1 MKVLAARVGKFVA
14 CVLFLCLG
22 AGVLLAQSRPPE
34 HAPGLIAHEWGTFT
48 SVAGTDGQAMEWL
61 PLTPSAELPSFV
73 EHLHWVVFKQGLPAT
88 VRMET
93 PVLYF
98 YSSHEVTLSV
108 RATFS
113 KGLITEWYPHAVAP
127 AKDGG
132 ENDADLYRKHAAN
145 GGIAWNSVTLQPG
158 SVADFPRDPSPQPK
172 SAKLPGASPTGESR
186 YYAARQT
193 SATPLVVHTAAG
205 EQHEKFL
212 FYRGVS
218 EIPVPIS
225 ARFTAEGNL
234 LVRNSLEDGISNVI
248 WFERRGDRVG
258 YRISEGLP
266 NEAEVLL
273 EPPALTA
280 TVEHLEGDLEEMLV
294 AGGLYRDE
302 AQAMIATWRDA
313 WFEEGSR
320 LFYMVPARFVDSV
333 LPLTIT
339 PAPGETVRVFVGRM
353 ELVSPATQKAVA
365 GALLSNDQATL
376 DKYRRFL
383 EPILKIVREKNPG
396 LQQRVVGAVNTRC
409 KADDAGPATAKREH

>member
-1 MKVLAARVGKFVA
+1 MKALAARVGKFVA
-14 CVLFLCLG
+14 CALLCLW
-22 AGVLLAQSRPPE
+22 AGVLLAQSRPLDSV
-34 HAPGLIAHEWGTFT
+34 PGLTAHEWGTFT

-73 EHLHWVVFKQGLPAT
+73 EHLHWAVFKQGLPAT

-113 KGLITEWYPHAVAP
+113 KGLITEWYPHAAAP
-127 AKDGG
+127 AKDSG

-145 GGIAWNSVTLQPG
+145 GSIAWNSVTLQPG
-158 SVADFPRDPSPQPK
+158 SASDFPRDPPRQK
-172 SAKLPGASPTGESR
+172 LAKLPGDSSVNESR
-186 YYAARQT
+186 YYAARLT
-193 SATPLVVHTAAG
+193 SATPLAVHSAAN

-218 EIPVPIS
+218 EISVPVS
-225 ARFTAEGNL
+225 AKFTAEGNL
-234 LVRNSLEDGISNVI
+234 LVRNSLEDGISSII

-280 TVEHLEGDLEEMLV
+280 IVEHLEGDLEEMLV

-320 LFYMVPARFVDSV
+320 LFYMAPARFVDSV

-353 ELVSPATQKAVA
+353 ELISPATQKAVA

-383 EPILKIVREKNPG
+383 EPILKTIEEKNAAPE
-396 LQQRVVGAVNTRC
+396 RTRRI
-409 KADDAGPATAKREH
+409 AR